1 LCSGILEKMFFLV
14 QGGYVNLNDVMPSV
28 ICNICNRLPGGGFEF
43 HHDDHSIEGAVLS
56 LKVGRESFMVDCA
69 LYIS

>member
-1 LCSGILEKMFFLV
+1 MV
-14 QGGYVNLNDVMPSV
+14 PSV
-28 ICNICNRLPGGGFEF
+28 ICNICCRLIGDGFEF
-43 HHDDHSIEGAVLS
+43 HHGDRSIEGAVLS